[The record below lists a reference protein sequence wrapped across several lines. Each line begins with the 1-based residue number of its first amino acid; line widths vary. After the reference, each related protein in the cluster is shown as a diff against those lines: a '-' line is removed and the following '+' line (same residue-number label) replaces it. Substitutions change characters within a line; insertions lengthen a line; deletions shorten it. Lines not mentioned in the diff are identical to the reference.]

1 MFNPKVVTLSPQTR
15 AAVLRMLAAQ
25 GNKRCLDDLVE
36 EVLQG
41 WLEQATIADPDTAHE
56 AARGYQWKSL
66 FLPAGTLLRFFYNWK
81 YEEATVVGD
90 EIIYQGRAY
99 SPRQLIYFIT
109 GTVRNAWR
117 TLWIRSPGDFR
128 WHLADTRRRILRRT
142 PRPDAPAVKQA
153 PSPYRSF
160 LHRDDIVRDDQ
171 PDLSYNRNG
180 GGWAMAGRS
189 GKRDRRA
196 CNGFVTMGM
205 APRTEGKD
213 AAQIALLRAPR
224 PDPAHPAFRT
234 DQGLLRPSA
243 TRGVANRGVRP

>member
-1 MFNPKVVTLSPQTR
+1 MFEPKAIPLGTPTR
-15 AAVLRMLAAQ
+15 AAVLRMLAATGDRRNLEAIVDEALQ
-25 GNKRCLDDLVE
+25 LWLQKTACDDPAAA
-36 EVLQG
+36 
-41 WLEQATIADPDTAHE
+41 QAG
-56 AARGYQWKSL
+56 ARGYQWKSL
-66 FLPAGTLLRFFYNWK
+66 FLAEGTLLRFDYRGRT
-81 YEEATVVGD
+81 YHADVRGD
-90 EIIYQGRAY
+90 RIVFEGRPY
-99 SPRQLIYFIT
+99 SPRQLLLHVT

-117 TLWIRSPGDFR
+117 DLWIRGPGDFR

-243 TRGVANRGVRP
+243 TRGVANRGLRP